1 MPSEECFGEGF
12 ETVSERTVPRDGVH
26 GEMYTAFCPHCLGG
40 HIAFAQCSPLSSISE
55 APKPFETEHKND
67 LYKNLFHEHHAT
79 IR

>member
-26 GEMYTAFCPHCLGG
+26 GEMHTAFCPHCLGG
-40 HIAFAQCSPLSSISE
+40 HIASAQHPSLSLPHTTLKSP
-55 APKPFETEHKND
+55 ETEHKR
-67 LYKNLFHEHHAT
+67 YKNLFHKHHAT